1 MPEEELHVEIRDS
14 GPRVSKPTIIVGI
27 PEAGLVGTITCSY
40 MIEQLKMAERGFI
53 DSDLLPQV
61 MIIHNSAASYPVHI
75 FGKDELLV
83 VLSEVPL
90 PPFAS
95 VEVAKEIASW
105 ARSLKAGM
113 VIGVTGAPSKAR
125 DDSQGDGTPTVVGVG
140 NTKTAL
146 EVLKKSGASPFED
159 GIISGFYASLIKHCN
174 TNGQSSVTLLA
185 ESLSQFPDPGAAASL
200 IEVLSK
206 LLSLNL
212 DTKSLMKES
221 EEIRLRSRELMQQT
235 QQAAQPGSQPP
246 SAYR

>member
-1 MPEEELHVEIRDS
+1 MHVEIRDS
-14 GPRVSKPTIIVGI
+14 GPKVSKPTIVVGV

-40 MIEQLKMAERGFI
+40 LIEQLKMVERGFI

-61 MIIHNSAASYPVHI
+61 MIIHNSAASYPIHI

-83 VLSEVPL
+83 VVSEVPL

-105 ARSLKAGM
+105 ARSLKADM

-125 DDSQGDGTPTVVGVG
+125 DDSQGDGTPSVVGVG
-140 NTKTAL
+140 NTRAAL

-159 GIISGFYASLIKHCN
+159 GMISGFYASLLKHCN
-174 TNGQSSVTLLA
+174 ANGQSSVTLLA

-206 LLSLNL
+206 LLSLNV

-235 QQAAQPGSQPP
+235 QQAAQPGGQPP